1 MENYFDI
8 IKEKLK
14 AKGFKLTPQRRSIV
28 DTVVG
33 TTGRHLSIE
42 EIYNLVKQSCPEI
55 GLATVYRTVQI
66 LDDINVVSKLD
77 LNDGCLRYE
86 LSLNNEDDHNH
97 HHLICNNCGAVIEV
111 REDLLDMLEETI
123 EKNYDF
129 KIKDHDLRVFG
140 ICKNCK

>member
-1 MENYFDI
+1 MENYFDR

-14 AKGFKLTPQRRSIV
+14 TKGFKLTPQRRSIV
-28 DTVVG
+28 DTVVDA
-33 TTGRHLSIE
+33 TGRHLSIE
-42 EIYNLVKQSCPEI
+42 EIYNLVKQNCPEI
-55 GLATVYRTVQI
+55 GLATVYRTIQI

>member
-1 MENYFDI
+1 MEKYFNV
-8 IKEKLK
+8 IKDKLK

-28 DTVVG
+28 DTVVNS
-33 TTGRHLSIE
+33 TGRHLSIE
-42 EIYNLVKQSCPEI
+42 EIYNLVKQNCPEI
-55 GLATVYRTVQI
+55 GLATVYRTIQI

-86 LSLNNEDDHNH
+86 LSLNNGEDHNH

-140 ICKNCK
+140 ICKECK

>member
-1 MENYFDI
+1 
-8 IKEKLK
+8 
-14 AKGFKLTPQRRSIV
+14 
-28 DTVVG
+28 
-33 TTGRHLSIE
+33 
-42 EIYNLVKQSCPEI
+42 
-55 GLATVYRTVQI
+55 VYRTIQI

-123 EKNYDF
+123 EKNYNF

>member
-1 MENYFDI
+1 MEKYFDI
-8 IKEKLK
+8 IKDRLK
-14 AKGFKLTPQRRSIV
+14 GKGFKLTPQRRSIV
-28 DTVVG
+28 DTVIDSA
-33 TTGRHLSIE
+33 GRHLSIE
-42 EIYNLVKQSCPEI
+42 EIYNLVKQKCPEI

-66 LDDINVVSKLD
+66 LDDIDVVSKLD
-77 LNDGCLRYE
+77 LNDGCIRYE
-86 LSLNNEDDHNH
+86 LSLNNGDDHNH
-97 HHLICNNCGAVIEV
+97 HHLICSVCGNVTEV

>member
-97 HHLICNNCGAVIEV
+97 HHLICNNCGVVIEV

>member
-1 MENYFDI
+1 MEKYFDM
-8 IKEKLK
+8 IKDKLK

-33 TTGRHLSIE
+33 AAGRHLSIE

-55 GLATVYRTVQI
+55 GLATVYRTIQI

-111 REDLLDMLEETI
+111 REDLLDMLEDTI